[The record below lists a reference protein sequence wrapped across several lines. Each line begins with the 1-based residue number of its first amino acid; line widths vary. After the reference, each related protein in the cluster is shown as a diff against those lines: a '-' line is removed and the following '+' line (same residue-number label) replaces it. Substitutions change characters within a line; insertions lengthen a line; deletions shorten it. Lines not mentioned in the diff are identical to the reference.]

1 MSVLYDAG
9 SIKRVFRRVFSDGD
23 NIPSFLCN
31 QTGRCANIST
41 NKDNTLINDD
51 IELSSVRLIDEDGK
65 PLGIVSSD
73 RAKELAYEKN
83 LDLVLIA
90 PQADPPVC
98 RIMDYGKFRFD
109 KIKKEKES
117 RKKQQS
123 AETKQIQL
131 SIVIGDN
138 DFNTKL
144 NHANRFLK
152 NGDKVR
158 VVVRFRSRQIQHKDL
173 GYEILNRFT
182 SGCAENGS
190 CDKPPVEEGRNLSLL
205 IVPLKPE
212 QKKAKAET
220 KQENN

>member
-1 MSVLYDAG
+1 MVEWLSQQSRVSLPHLVNAFCGVG
-9 SIKRVFRRVFSDGD
+9 SIRLTRYFGGDILPRRLYF
-23 NIPSFLCN
+23 F
-31 QTGRCANIST
+31 GRCENIST
-41 NKDNTLINDD
+41 TKDNTLINDEID
-51 IELSSVRLIDEDGK
+51 LDEVRLIDEDGK

-73 RAKELAYEKN
+73 AAREIAYERD

-90 PQADPPVC
+90 PQATPPVC

-144 NHANRFLK
+144 NHANKFLAG
-152 NGDKVR
+152 GDKVR
-158 VVVRFRSRQIQHKDL
+158 VVVRFKSRQIQHKDL
-173 GYEILNRFT
+173 GYAKGSSKAARASEPPT
-182 SGCAENGS
+182 SR
-190 CDKPPVEEGRNLSLL
+190 P
-205 IVPLKPE
+205 
-212 QKKAKAET
+212 
-220 KQENN
+220 

>member
-1 MSVLYDAG
+1 MS
-9 SIKRVFRRVFSDGD
+9 
-23 NIPSFLCN
+23 
-31 QTGRCANIST
+31 TT
-41 NKDNTLINDD
+41 KDNTLINDD
-51 IELSSVRLIDEDGK
+51 INLPSVRLIDEDGK
-65 PLGIVSSD
+65 PVGIVSSEQ
-73 RAKELAYEKN
+73 AKELAYDRN

-117 RKKQQS
+117 KKKQQS
-123 AETKQIQL
+123 SETKQIQL

-144 NHANRFLK
+144 NQSNKFLK

-173 GYEILNRFT
+173 GYDILNRFIA
-182 SGCAENGS
+182 GCAENGA
-190 CDKPPVEEGRNLSLL
+190 CDKPPVEEGRNLSVL
-205 IVPLKPE
+205 IAPLKPDQKKPKGE
-212 QKKAKAET
+212 QKKK
-220 KQENN
+220 ENNNQKEEIQ